1 MSGFAGSISEFIH
14 KFIEQYHYLKVNA
27 NECSITF
34 AVLYRYLQPAL
45 FAKNTLK
52 VPHNYQSL
60 MISIITPVL
69 NEKQQLPGFLK
80 QLSSLQGSFECLM
93 VDGGST
99 DGSVEIIR
107 EHPEVKLL
115 RSEKGRGRQMNVGA
129 QNAKGEVLLFLHVDT
144 FLPTNAINLIEE
156 SMLEN
161 NVVGGCFQLK
171 FDVAHPLLAFI
182 SWFSRFNHSLF
193 TYGDQALFVK
203 RDEFMK
209 AGMFRELQF
218 MEDVE
223 VQFRLRKRGKFIQL
237 PEKVITSARRFLKNG
252 IIRQFLT
259 DAFLVSLYRMGVS
272 ADRLKR
278 YYPEP

>member
-1 MSGFAGSISEFIH
+1 MVLQYRRTEFFF
-14 KFIEQYHYLKVNA
+14 KFYSYSKTKSYQIV
-27 NECSITF
+27 
-34 AVLYRYLQPAL
+34 
-45 FAKNTLK
+45 
-52 VPHNYQSL
+52 NYQSP

-80 QLSSLQGSFECLM
+80 QLSCLEGSFECLI

-99 DGSVEIIR
+99 DGSLEMMRKCPDIR
-107 EHPEVKLL
+107 LL
-115 RSEKGRGRQMNVGA
+115 QSDKGRGLQMNTGA
-129 QNAKGEVLLFLHVDT
+129 LEAKGDILLFLHVDT
-144 FLPTNAINLIEE
+144 LLPDNAIRLIEQTI
-156 SMLEN
+156 SKKG
-161 NVVGGCFQLK
+161 VVGGCFQLE
-171 FDVAHPLLAFI
+171 FDVKHPLLELY

-203 RDEFMK
+203 RDEFIE
-209 AGMFRELQF
+209 AGLFEELQF

-252 IIRQFLT
+252 IIRQFVT
-259 DAFLVSLYRMGVS
+259 DAFLVGLYRMGVS

-278 YYPEP
+278 FYLDV

>member
-1 MSGFAGSISEFIH
+1 
-14 KFIEQYHYLKVNA
+14 
-27 NECSITF
+27 
-34 AVLYRYLQPAL
+34 
-45 FAKNTLK
+45 
-52 VPHNYQSL
+52 

-80 QLSSLQGSFECLM
+80 QLSCLEGSFECLI

-99 DGSVEIIR
+99 DGSIEIIKK
-107 EHPEVKLL
+107 HPEVKLFQ
-115 RSEKGRGRQMNVGA
+115 SDKGRGRQMNVGA
-129 QNAKGEVLLFLHVDT
+129 RDAKGEVLLFLHVDT
-144 FLPTNAINLIEE
+144 LLPKNAVCLIEE

-171 FDVAHPLLAFI
+171 FDVEHPLLAMY
-182 SWFSRFNHSLF
+182 SWFSQFNHSLF

-203 RDEFMK
+203 KDEFID
-209 AGMFRELQF
+209 AGLFKELQF

-252 IIRQFLT
+252 IIRQFVT
-259 DAFLVSLYRMGVS
+259 DALLVGLYRMGVS
-272 ADRLKR
+272 ADRLKK
-278 YYPEP
+278 YYP